1 MEKFKIILFLNYN
14 LMKTLNNI
22 DCGMELFMIKNNIIN
37 IYNNFVKKQNMKI
50 NKIIYINKNYYKIII
65 KIYILLQ
72 LILTI
77 LIFYKI
83 LHNNN

>member
-14 LMKTLNNI
+14 LMKMLNNI